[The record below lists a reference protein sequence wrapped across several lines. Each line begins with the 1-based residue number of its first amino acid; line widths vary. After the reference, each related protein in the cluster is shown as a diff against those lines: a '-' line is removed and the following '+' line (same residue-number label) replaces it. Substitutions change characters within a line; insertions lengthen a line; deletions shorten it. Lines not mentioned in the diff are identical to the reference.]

1 MKDAEAAAAAQL
13 IAQRK
18 AEREE
23 RKRQRAAAKAAAQ
36 EEARKAAE
44 AMVLGDVWTQEQQ
57 NAFEL
62 ALLTYTSSMEKN
74 ERWTKVAVAVGNKTK
89 NQCLMRYR
97 YLKEY
102 VIKMISIEKT
112 AAVGEMNEMYMN
124 LQLIS

>member
-1 MKDAEAAAAAQL
+1 VKDAEAAAAAQL

-57 NAFEL
+57 HAFEL

-74 ERWTKVAVAVGNKTK
+74 ERWTKVAAAVGNKTK